1 MGGRVKLIASGII
14 SIPKHPTI
22 LSEEEGRKEEICL
35 AYFFLIPATFES
47 SHPSFSIALFRV
59 CILLLSLLSVPP
71 DSVTNILFLFIGFSV
86 LYRFY
91 LISNNHNYYR
101 TIGHLTYDCLSEAW
115 LG

>member
-71 DSVTNILFLFIGFSV
+71 DSVTNILFFLYLVFLV

-91 LISNNHNYYR
+91 LISIFRNYFEQ
-101 TIGHLTYDCLSEAW
+101 S
-115 LG
+115 